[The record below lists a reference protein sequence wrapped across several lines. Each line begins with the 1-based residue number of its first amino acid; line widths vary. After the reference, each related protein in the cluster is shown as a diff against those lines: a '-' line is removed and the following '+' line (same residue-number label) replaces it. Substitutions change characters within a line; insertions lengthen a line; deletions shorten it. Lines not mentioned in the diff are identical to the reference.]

1 MCVIFARYRHR
12 RSLLSAIVG
21 DFRGGLY
28 LRVPSPEVLDAVY
41 RRPCSC
47 ASIRHHARSSFANSG
62 KFTKFKCKIGRCSAG
77 SMEARARR
85 RRGREGEEGDVREE
99 RRGTRKA
106 KQREYERQKDRYGN
120 EKRTSEKGVSEKW
133 RAEGTERKQRGWDG
147 KRRAKGLSENGI
159 YIDRYIEER

>member
-1 MCVIFARYRHR
+1 MIFLCLSPTRLDILKRDSSFHKNLIFPINFFKGKQSLSRRCTVCTHMYIIFARYRHR
-12 RSLLSAIVG
+12 RSLLSAIIG

-28 LRVPSPEVLDAVY
+28 LREPSPEVLDAVY

-85 RRGREGEEGDVREE
+85 RRGGRRGAGGATRNEEGETEG
-99 RRGTRKA
+99 
-106 KQREYERQKDRYGN
+106 
-120 EKRTSEKGVSEKW
+120 
-133 RAEGTERKQRGWDG
+133 
-147 KRRAKGLSENGI
+147 I
-159 YIDRYIEER
+159 